1 MGLLAQLL
9 VNGLVAGATYA
20 LVAIGYALVYGTLRF
35 PNFAHGTVGMVGA
48 YFCYW
53 LAVTPLHLPFW
64 MAAILATLFSAIV
77 GILVNWVA
85 YRPFIKMGRTASRL
99 APLVTSIAAA
109 MGLQAIM
116 MFASASLPVNFQFTL
131 ERGLAIG
138 PVIITRVQIFVIGI
152 TALLVLLIF
161 ALLKYTTLGKAMRA
175 VSDSVALAE
184 TCGINTDHV
193 IDLVFATGSACAAV
207 AGILF
212 GLQTL
217 VTHNLGNDMT
227 VISFAAV
234 ILGGLGSVQG
244 ALIGGLALGVA
255 ENVGLLVLPAVWKH
269 AISFAVMTVALYIR
283 PYGLY
288 GRAGDIMVLGK

>member
-1 MGLLAQLL
+1 MELLAQLV

-53 LAVTPLHLPFW
+53 LAVTPLHLPMW
-64 MAAILATLFSAIV
+64 IAAPMAVLFSAIV
-77 GILVNWVA
+77 GILVNRVA
-85 YRPFIKMGRTASRL
+85 YRPFVKMGTTASRL

-109 MGLQAIM
+109 MGLQAII
-116 MFASASLPVNFQFTL
+116 MFLSASLPVNLQLTL
-131 ERGLAIG
+131 ERGLTFG
-138 PVIITRVQIFVIGI
+138 PVIITRMQLFVIGI
-152 TALLVLLIF
+152 TALLVILIF
-161 ALLKYTTLGKAMRA
+161 AVLTYSKLGKAMRA

-184 TCGINTDHV
+184 ICGINTDRI
-193 IDLVFATGSACAAV
+193 IDLVFATGSGCATV

-217 VTHNLGNDMT
+217 VTHNLGNNMT

-244 ALIGGLALGVA
+244 ALIGGLALGLA
-255 ENVGLLVLPAVWKH
+255 ENIGLLVLPAVWKH
-269 AISFAVMTVALYIR
+269 AISFAVMTVSLYIK
-283 PYGLY
+283 PFGLY
-288 GRAGDIMVLGK
+288 GKEGDVMVLGK